1 MLLLRRTSRGCIGR
15 VANSSSAAKNAAP
28 PAPGNPFHLAIPVHS
43 IPEARK
49 FYGGILG
56 LKEGRRAGD
65 KWQDYSLY
73 GHQVVCHYVG
83 GEYRCNDYYNPV
95 DGDEGNSTIWLL
107 SLSLGSLLWPTAS
120 LVSSHLLH
128 FISFYFCLL
137 SSCSSFWSC
146 ITSRR
151 VSWSIQTAQGGRHQ
165 LHNRTT
171 S

>member
-1 MLLLRRTSRGCIGR
+1 MLFYNGRHGLMSLSFQAQIALCRRAAIKYTRSAGG
-15 VANSSSAAKNAAP
+15 VARKQATVLEAM

-95 DGDEGNSTIWLL
+95 DGDEGNSTI
-107 SLSLGSLLWPTAS
+107 
-120 LVSSHLLH
+120 
-128 FISFYFCLL
+128 
-137 SSCSSFWSC
+137 
-146 ITSRR
+146 
-151 VSWSIQTAQGGRHQ
+151 
-165 LHNRTT
+165 
-171 S
+171 